1 MESADGQSRQF
12 KNEKAVKEFDVVNIE
27 VSEMHVTKI
36 PRGVLVESTREILN
50 SPDIP
55 KIVVVSASLK
65 EVSNTGHGETLMAKN
80 MESSLRPRTR
90 ARNKLE
96 MNIKVVPDS
105 SSEED
110 VHVVDQEYLRT

>member
-27 VSEMHVTKI
+27 VSEMPVTKI

-55 KIVVVSASLK
+55 NIVVVSASLK